1 MGLVYACASVVALE
15 KGKQVHEQVIQKGC
29 DFDAF
34 NVVNNIVEASL
45 CQIFKN
51 I

>member
-1 MGLVYACASVVALE
+1 MGLVNACASVVAIE
-15 KGKQVHEQVIQKGC
+15 KGKQVYEQVIQKGC

-34 NVVNNIVEASL
+34 NVVNNIMEAL
-45 CQIFKN
+45 CQFLKN

>member
-1 MGLVYACASVVALE
+1 MGLVNACANVVAFE
-15 KGKQVHEQVIQKGC
+15 KGKQVHEQVVQKGC

-34 NVVNNIVEASL
+34 NVVNNIMEALL
-45 CQIFKN
+45 CQIFLK